1 MRSLNKS
8 RRTIGSGELAPLHIC
23 FGMLLD
29 LGFCN
34 MKHPVFIFYHSDS
47 SFSPFFYCFYFLL
60 VVLHGRLNW
69 GLTVS
74 SLYSRPWHF
83 PLLSCLSPLLYPD
96 CSLEIISP
104 FQFLIIQPLL
114 YLIHSGAK
122 TRLLILPSPP
132 KYSLSYMPDPT
143 RGALDSSLGSEYPYY
158 IDEKIQSSDNLIN
171 LLNLTHLMGN
181 GTQMW
186 SQVLYYDTPKHT
198 LLCVTL

>member
-8 RRTIGSGELAPLHIC
+8 RRTVGSGELAPLHIC

-60 VVLHGRLNW
+60 VALHGRLNW

-74 SLYSRPWHF
+74 SLYSRPWRF

-114 YLIHSGAK
+114 YLILSGAK

-132 KYSLSYMPDPT
+132 KVLTFLHARSYT
-143 RGALDSSLGSEYPYY
+143 RCLGCKTWKWVP
-158 IDEKIQSSDNLIN
+158 I
-171 LLNLTHLMGN
+171 
-181 GTQMW
+181 
-186 SQVLYYDTPKHT
+186 LYRWKNSKFR
-198 LLCVTL
+198 